1 MDWGYR
7 MSRLSKACPDK
18 LLRIAA
24 HHDEFGYML
33 WKMERGK
40 GSSMNNKFKIT
51 DPDNRPETGNL
62 DGLNSIIQ
70 NSNSQYTQSYSTNL
84 LW

>member
-7 MSRLSKACPDK
+7 MSRLSKARPDK

-40 GSSMNNKFKIT
+40 GSSMNNKFAITNPDHKIDT
-51 DPDNRPETGNL
+51 IVDYSPTETKNM
-62 DGLNSIIQ
+62 
-70 NSNSQYTQSYSTNL
+70 QYPQSYSTNL
-84 LW
+84 FW